1 MDPDGMRELE
11 AAGIIDSKFGTVT
24 LLRLIGGADNSRA
37 CLGFI
42 RRFDDPN
49 FRITGWSCQGDNLPA
64 RRAAIGCTLG

>member
-42 RRFDDPN
+42 RR
-49 FRITGWSCQGDNLPA
+49 
-64 RRAAIGCTLG
+64 